1 MVSESLE
8 LGFSSCPLEE
18 GMLSALTT
26 GYGVQVNSGRAP
38 EVTYVHRTQSCIPLF
53 FIYP

>member
-18 GMLSALTT
+18 GTLCALTT
-26 GYGVQVNSGRAP
+26 CYGEQVSSGRAP
-38 EVTYVHRTQSCIPLF
+38 EVTYVHRAQEGTM
-53 FIYP
+53 